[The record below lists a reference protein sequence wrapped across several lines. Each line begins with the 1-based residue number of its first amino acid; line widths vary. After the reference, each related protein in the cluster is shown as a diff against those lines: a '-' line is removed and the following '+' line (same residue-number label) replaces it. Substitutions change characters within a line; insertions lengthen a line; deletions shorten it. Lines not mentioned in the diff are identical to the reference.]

1 MEETNPSA
9 SRRPRRSFDSA
20 YKLHVARMV
29 REQGLSIHQVCR
41 DLDLSTSA
49 VRQWVRQLDEE
60 LAGRPGTGRP
70 LTPEQQRIRELETKL
85 RQLQSDYDLLKK
97 VSALFAREMK

>member
-1 MEETNPSA
+1 MEETNLSA

-85 RQLQSDYDLLKK
+85 RQLQSDYDLLKR
-97 VSALFAREMK
+97 SRPCSPGR

>member
-1 MEETNPSA
+1 MEETNPTA
-9 SRRPRRSFDSA
+9 PRRPRRSFDSA

-49 VRQWVRQLDEE
+49 VRQWIRQLDEE

-70 LTPEQQRIRELETKL
+70 LTPEQQRIRELEAKL

>member
-1 MEETNPSA
+1 MEETNPTA
-9 SRRPRRSFDSA
+9 PRRPRRSFDSA

-49 VRQWVRQLDEE
+49 VRQWVNNLTT
-60 LAGRPGTGRP
+60 TGVSGQSRMAA
-70 LTPEQQRIRELETKL
+70 IRHEAQPASPPTEH
-85 RQLQSDYDLLKK
+85 RD
-97 VSALFAREMK
+97 AR